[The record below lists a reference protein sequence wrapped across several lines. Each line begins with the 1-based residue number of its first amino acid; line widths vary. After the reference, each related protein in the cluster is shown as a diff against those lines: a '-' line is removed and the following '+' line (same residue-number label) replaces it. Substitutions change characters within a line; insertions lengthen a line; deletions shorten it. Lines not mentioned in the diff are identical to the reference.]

1 MKSYTRKQ
9 MLEVK
14 AKLKGVRQEV
24 NRRRKLAKVVA
35 EMHREEIL
43 RYRIDLVGIRK
54 ELSKVQNLL
63 KEANRKKWYQ
73 FREVK

>member
-14 AKLKGVRQEV
+14 AKLKTARQEV
-24 NRRRKLAKVVA
+24 NRIRKSKKVMV
-35 EMHREEIL
+35 EMHEEEIL
-43 RYRIDLVGIRK
+43 RYRIDLVYVRK

-63 KEANRKKWYQ
+63 NKANKRKWYQ
-73 FREVK
+73 FEEVG

>member
-14 AKLKGVRQEV
+14 AKVKTARQEV
-24 NRRRKLAKVVA
+24 NRMRKSKKVMV
-35 EMHREEIL
+35 EMHEEEIL
-43 RYRIDLVGIRK
+43 WYRIDLLSVRK

-63 KEANRKKWYQ
+63 RKALKRKWYQ
-73 FREVK
+73 FEEVK